1 MILWS
6 IALAPCE
13 GVRRIVDVS
22 IISCRGYAELV
33 IHAICLLGRQSNL
46 QTPVRRSLDGTL
58 NTEPNAPEPR
68 NSPGIAHLS
77 FAFVEFKPAKIVLDY
92 GCDCHLNSRR
102 KVVLRHLALQFRRL
116 ANVNELRRQVVGVA
130 LFVEADCHIFVRR
143 HFRSEEHTSEL
154 QSLRHLV

>member
-13 GVRRIVDVS
+13 GIRRIVDVS
-22 IISCRGYAELV
+22 IIFCRSYAELV
-33 IHAICLLGRQSNL
+33 IHAISLLGRQSSL
-46 QTPVRRSLDGTL
+46 QTPLRRSLDGAL
-58 NTEPNAPEPR
+58 NTEPDAPEPR

-77 FAFVEFKPAKIVLDY
+77 FAFVKFEPAKVVLDY

-116 ANVNELRRQVVGVA
+116 ENVDELLRQEIGVA
-130 LFVEADCHIFVRR
+130 LFVEADCHIF
-143 HFRSEEHTSEL
+143 
-154 QSLRHLV
+154 